1 MNSSD
6 SMLFCDVIFW
16 KKERWMNIATRK
28 KLIPHVVSTCSYP
41 SKTFGQVLVPRAS
54 IIELSLVTICGWR
67 KEMTFNFYSCDNL
80 WFIEA
85 WIEQRD
91 RCYQLTLRLFLS
103 TIYHSIAIFQALL
116 AICKWDY
123 LKRIH
128 ILLWHY
134 IENMIEKREIFLHSY
149 QYIALFDLMCSFK
162 LYEIEFHDN

>member
-16 KKERWMNIATRK
+16 KNGRWMNIATGK

-123 LKRIH
+123 LKRIY
-128 ILLWHY
+128 ILFWLVG
-134 IENMIEKREIFLHSY
+134 I
-149 QYIALFDLMCSFK
+149 
-162 LYEIEFHDN
+162 

>member
-1 MNSSD
+1 
-6 SMLFCDVIFW
+6 
-16 KKERWMNIATRK
+16 MNIATGK
-28 KLIPHVVSTCSYP
+28 KLILHVVSTRSYP
-41 SKTFGQVLVPRAS
+41 NKTFGQVLVPRAS

-116 AICKWDY
+116 AICKNESFY
-123 LKRIH
+123 
-128 ILLWHY
+128 
-134 IENMIEKREIFLHSY
+134 REFILHSY
-149 QYIALFDLMCSFK
+149 QYTTLFDLFCSFK
-162 LYEIEFHDN
+162 LHEIEFHNN

>member
-16 KKERWMNIATRK
+16 KKERWMNIATGK

-103 TIYHSIAIFQALL
+103 TIYHSIAIFQASL
-116 AICKWDY
+116 AICKNVSFYQEFTFCFWQ
-123 LKRIH
+123 
-128 ILLWHY
+128 W
-134 IENMIEKREIFLHSY
+134 IENMIEKRDTSISIYNF
-149 QYIALFDLMCSFK
+149 FDL
-162 LYEIEFHDN
+162 LRHG